1 MRQPDLYLA
10 NYMHS
15 CAIIFLPQLVA
26 ERRRPVISIASDVV
40 IFVYSFLM
48 ADSYISKPT
57 FIENDAA
64 LLVIRTGFAFVY
76 INTAERKKK
85 EGTIQQ

>member
-48 ADSYISKPT
+48 ADS
-57 FIENDAA
+57 
-64 LLVIRTGFAFVY
+64 
-76 INTAERKKK
+76 
-85 EGTIQQ
+85 